1 MGQEFPKMIYHIQL
15 GQKVVKDR
23 QEQEHFE
30 NFGWIADY
38 QVFQKKNT
46 RDELIK
52 YHLAE
57 LERLKKEEESYII
70 KNYKEDKS
78 VITGAIIEEKPAN
91 EEQETE
97 PLPETSQEPIKRRG
111 RPKKEA

>member
-15 GQKVVKDR
+15 GQKVVKDH

-30 NFGWIADY
+30 SLGWISDY
-38 QVFQKKNT
+38 RVFQKKNT

-52 YHLAE
+52 YHLGE

-70 KNYKEDKS
+70 DNYKEREQ
-78 VITGAIIEEKPAN
+78 VTTTEEPPATPP
-91 EEQETE
+91 ELSKE
-97 PLPETSQEPIKRRG
+97 PMKRRG